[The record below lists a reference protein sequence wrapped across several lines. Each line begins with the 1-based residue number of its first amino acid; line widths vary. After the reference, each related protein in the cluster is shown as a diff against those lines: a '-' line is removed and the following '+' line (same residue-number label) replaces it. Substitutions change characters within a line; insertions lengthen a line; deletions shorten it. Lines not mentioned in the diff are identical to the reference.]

1 MSETYKVLEVPIKP
15 RQFKDVKE
23 NQLFLDID
31 GNLCQKTNSFGYNQI
46 TLKSAY
52 GKNLLW
58 GSSRDDVS
66 AETPIKE
73 ILNIEEINFV

>member
-1 MSETYKVLEVPIKP
+1 MSKTSKILEIPLKKL
-15 RQFKDVKE
+15 QFKDVKE

-31 GNLCQKTNSFGYNQI
+31 GNFCQKTNSFGYNQI
-46 TLKSAY
+46 TLKSAD

-58 GSSRDDVS
+58 GNSRDDVS
-66 AETPIKE
+66 VETPIKE